1 MPSLQAPRAKLSP
14 LGRRGREPKAGWPVE
29 NRMKT
34 VSLAARAIH
43 VTTAGLLGLLWFC
56 ASADRTSAANTPI
69 PSPAEAIARGLSF
82 LTNLYDPELKL
93 LPEFRGATVFWLYHD
108 NYLAAKVLAPSQP
121 KLAATLIESIHSRGI
136 RYSGKIEIVFDE
148 AFAPLPF
155 RHFILTNVVE
165 VGRKQIRTEIAGPG
179 LMKGWEAYADL
190 RLLAALASAKGT
202 PREAQENFAAAS
214 AMWDGKGFADPASRG
229 LKRYAAYKLALYLLA
244 ESRLR
249 TEGSLHAVVL
259 HRLLAQQNPE
269 GGIITDYVA
278 DGSWS
283 GVANVETTCLTIQAL
298 RECCATPVER
308 PASVR

>member
-1 MPSLQAPRAKLSP
+1 
-14 LGRRGREPKAGWPVE
+14 
-29 NRMKT
+29 MKT
-34 VSLAARAIH
+34 VSLAARTIH
-43 VTTAGLLGLLWFC
+43 AATLGLLGLLWFC
-56 ASADRTSAANTPI
+56 SLAGMAPAAHAPI
-69 PSPAEAIARGLSF
+69 PSPAEAIARGLRF

-93 LPEFRGATVFWLYHD
+93 LPEFRGANVYWLYHD

-121 KLAATLIESIHSRGI
+121 KLASTLLESIHSRGI

-155 RHFILTNVVE
+155 RHFILTNVVD

-190 RLLAALASAKGT
+190 RLLAALASVRSA
-202 PREAQENFAAAS
+202 PQEARENFAAAS

-249 TEGSLHAVVL
+249 TEGTLHTLVL
-259 HRLLAQQNPE
+259 DRLVAQQNPE

-298 RECCATPVER
+298 RECCAAPAEL
-308 PASVR
+308 PASAK

>member
-1 MPSLQAPRAKLSP
+1 
-14 LGRRGREPKAGWPVE
+14 
-29 NRMKT
+29 MKT
-34 VSLAARAIH
+34 ASLAERAIH
-43 VTTAGLLGLLWFC
+43 AAILAFLGLFWLC
-56 ASADRTSAANTPI
+56 CLTGLAPAANAPL
-69 PSPAEAIARGLSF
+69 PSPTEAIARGLGF

-93 LPEFRGATVFWLYHD
+93 LPEFRGANVYWLYHD

-121 KLAATLIESIHSRGI
+121 KLAATLLESIHSRGI

-148 AFAPLPF
+148 AFTPLPF

-190 RLLAALASAKGT
+190 RLLATLASAKSA
-202 PREAQENFAAAS
+202 PREARENLAAAS

-249 TEGSLHAVVL
+249 TEGSLHGVVL
-259 HRLLAQQNPE
+259 QRLLAQQNPE
-269 GGIITDYVA
+269 GGIITDYVE

-298 RECCATPVER
+298 RECCAAPVEL
-308 PASVR
+308 PASAR